1 MAPGMA
7 ITFTFPYPYE
17 NLEAERRAGV
27 STPLKAKAALRPEF
41 WPQPAP

>member
-7 ITFTFPYPYE
+7 ITFTYPYPYPYG

-27 STPLKAKAALRPEF
+27 SNP
-41 WPQPAP
+41 